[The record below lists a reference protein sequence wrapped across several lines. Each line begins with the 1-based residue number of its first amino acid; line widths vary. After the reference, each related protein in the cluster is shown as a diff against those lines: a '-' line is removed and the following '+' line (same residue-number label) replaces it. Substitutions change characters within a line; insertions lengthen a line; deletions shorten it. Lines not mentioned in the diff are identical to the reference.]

1 MRILDFISQS
11 PQNYI
16 FQKESNKTTLG
27 GTLFLIY
34 AFICIGIFLF
44 YLLDYLNNDKYYI
57 QYTFNY
63 NFIDDEE
70 LKKKLNDKEYNPYIE
85 YLIFLRDENDEILSN
100 NFILALRKERKHTN
114 GPGLR
119 FKQFV
124 SEIEVDILYKCKSFN
139 DCSLRTEDKRLNYF
153 IDFGYSYKYIF
164 HQNSTFPP
172 VQELKDTF
180 EMKRFE
186 FSFIN
191 VIKKNLDWQIFK
203 YKDVGGLFST
213 EKDYI
218 GGTIKSGDIFVH
230 DSYYV
235 KNLTTINETDPYAQL
250 YTLKVNYNFDYYEE
264 YVRTKSSWLTI
275 FANSFSLWM
284 SLYSG
289 IKMVFAFLYAQNF
302 NNYKIIQDIL
312 SKDEKMKTK
321 KENSI
326 ELNSDFKKLEESIDK
341 KTINEK
347 NIITKDELINNK
359 ENLIENSD
367 EYRTIKNEDDSLIF
381 PRLNLFDYLFNN
393 LYFSQKCLCDYKK
406 QRIISTSNQILYKYF
421 SVENIIYNQIKIEN
435 LLKDYRWNNLQLKN
449 IQNNELIIQLES
461 YLFDI

>member
-11 PQNYI
+11 PPNYI

-114 GPGLR
+114 GPGLK

-172 VQELKDTF
+172 VQELKNTF

-191 VIKKNLDWQIFK
+191 VIKKI
-203 YKDVGGLFST
+203 
-213 EKDYI
+213 
-218 GGTIKSGDIFVH
+218 
-230 DSYYV
+230 
-235 KNLTTINETDPYAQL
+235 
-250 YTLKVNYNFDYYEE
+250 
-264 YVRTKSSWLTI
+264 
-275 FANSFSLWM
+275 
-284 SLYSG
+284 
-289 IKMVFAFLYAQNF
+289 
-302 NNYKIIQDIL
+302 
-312 SKDEKMKTK
+312 
-321 KENSI
+321 
-326 ELNSDFKKLEESIDK
+326 
-341 KTINEK
+341 
-347 NIITKDELINNK
+347 
-359 ENLIENSD
+359 
-367 EYRTIKNEDDSLIF
+367 
-381 PRLNLFDYLFNN
+381 
-393 LYFSQKCLCDYKK
+393 
-406 QRIISTSNQILYKYF
+406 
-421 SVENIIYNQIKIEN
+421 
-435 LLKDYRWNNLQLKN
+435 
-449 IQNNELIIQLES
+449 
-461 YLFDI
+461 

>member
-11 PQNYI
+11 PPNYI

-70 LKKKLNDKEYNPYIE
+70 FKKKLNDKEYNPYIE

-139 DCSLRTEDKRLNYF
+139 DYSLRTEDKRLNYF

-164 HQNSTFPP
+164 HQNNTFPP

-341 KTINEK
+341 ETINEK
-347 NIITKDELINNK
+347 I
-359 ENLIENSD
+359 
-367 EYRTIKNEDDSLIF
+367 
-381 PRLNLFDYLFNN
+381 
-393 LYFSQKCLCDYKK
+393 
-406 QRIISTSNQILYKYF
+406 
-421 SVENIIYNQIKIEN
+421 
-435 LLKDYRWNNLQLKN
+435 
-449 IQNNELIIQLES
+449 
-461 YLFDI
+461 